1 VTAILGGLGAAV
13 MWATAT
19 ILASRSSRLIGPFSV
34 LAWVMLTGLVVTLPF
49 VVASGVPSNL
59 DGGSVA
65 WLAVSGLGNVGG
77 LLFEY
82 AALRVGKVGIIAPIA
97 STEGAIAAV
106 LAVVAGE
113 SLTGAAAATLA
124 LIAGG
129 VALASIAREDVHAE
143 PTERHETRATVLAI
157 GAALAFGFSLYATGR
172 VSGSLP
178 IAWALLP
185 ARVVGVVGVLLPLLA
200 TRRLRL
206 TRPALPLVVGGG
218 LCEVI
223 GFASFALGARH
234 GIAVS
239 AVLASQFA
247 ALSALAAYVL
257 FRERLQRIQLVGVTA
272 IVAGVALLT
281 VIQSS

>member
-19 ILASRSSRLIGPFSV
+19 ILASRSSRLIGPFPV

-59 DGGSVA
+59 DRGNVG

-113 SLTGAAAATLA
+113 SLTRAAAATLA
-124 LIAGG
+124 LIACG

-143 PTERHETRATVLAI
+143 PAERHQARATGLAI

-218 LCEVI
+218 LCEVL

-247 ALSALAAYVL
+247 ALSALAAYFL
-257 FRERLQRIQLVGVTA
+257 FRERLQRVQLVGVTA
-272 IVAGVALLT
+272 IIAGVALLT